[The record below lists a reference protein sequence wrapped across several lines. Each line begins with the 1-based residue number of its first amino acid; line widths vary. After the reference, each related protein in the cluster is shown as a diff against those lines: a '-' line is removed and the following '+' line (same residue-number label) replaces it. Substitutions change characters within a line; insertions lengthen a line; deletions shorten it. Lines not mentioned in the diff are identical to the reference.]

1 MMTYSI
7 KSELKKKKNL
17 S

>member
-1 MMTYSI
+1 VYLIT
-7 KSELKKKKNL
+7 KEHNKKKKNL